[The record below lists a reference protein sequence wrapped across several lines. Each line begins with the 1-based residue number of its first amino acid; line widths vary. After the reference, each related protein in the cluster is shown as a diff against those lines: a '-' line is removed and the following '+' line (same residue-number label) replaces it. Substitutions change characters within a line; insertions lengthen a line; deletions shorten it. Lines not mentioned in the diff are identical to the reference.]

1 MSASAYDP
9 ETLSV
14 GVLGRPHGIRGDV
27 YFRPHN
33 PQSRAFDQVRQLWLV
48 RDGQRRLYQV
58 KSMRPVADA
67 YIAHLDG
74 VESREAA
81 AALSLAEVLVARTWL
96 PPLEPGEYFVE
107 DVVGCAVEGEDGRR
121 LGVVR
126 GTLWNGAHDV
136 ATVVTEDG
144 HERLIPLVA
153 EFVLSVDAPG
163 RKMQV
168 RWEDEDEEVAEGAE
182 DEREASDADDGD
194 RHDG

>member
-1 MSASAYDP
+1 MSAYDSQ
-9 ETLSV
+9 TLSV
-14 GVLGRPHGIRGDV
+14 GVLGRPHGIRGDI

-48 RDGQRRLYQV
+48 RDGARRLYQV

-96 PPLEPGEYFVE
+96 PPLDPGEYFVE
-107 DVVGCAVEGEDGRR
+107 DVVGCTVEGEDGRP
-121 LGVVR
+121 LGIVR
-126 GTLWNGAHDV
+126 GTLWNGAHDI
-136 ATVVTEDG
+136 ATVVTDDG
-144 HERLIPLVA
+144 VERLIPLVA
-153 EFVLSVDAPG
+153 EFVLSVDAPA

-168 RWEDEDEEVAEGAE
+168 RWQDDEDEEAAEGEEEAPDPQDE
-182 DEREASDADDGD
+182 DGE